1 MGRPVRHADPDHH
14 GAGVSLDR
22 SSLPSAAE
30 AGLEMHELMS
40 DLFPLCRSLTGVGVR
55 QTFDRI
61 GRDVPL
67 ERTEVASGTRVY
79 DWTLPREWNIRA
91 ATLTEPGGEVIAD
104 FSDSN
109 LHVLNYSVPVRGTF
123 SLDQLRPHLF
133 TDPKRPEVI
142 PYRTSYH
149 DENWGFCLPH
159 ARYERLAEGDYEV
172 EIDSTLEDGHVVY
185 AERFLPGESE
195 DEVLISTYVCHP
207 SLAND
212 NLSGIALAATL
223 ARHLA
228 GQRLRRS
235 HRFLFAP
242 ATIGPLTWLSRNER
256 RLSRVTAGL
265 VATCIGDPG
274 PFTYKRSRQGNAEV
288 DRAVEAVLAGAGAI
302 EEFSPL
308 GTDERQFG
316 SPGFDLPIGVL
327 SRTPP
332 DRFPEY
338 HSSADDLDFVRPEA
352 LGESF
357 HRYLDVIEVLE
368 RNRAYRNLSPKG
380 EPQLGKR
387 KLYRAVGG
395 GSFTEGPLLWVL
407 NLSDGRHDLLAV
419 AERSGLPFAEVADAA
434 DALVEVGLLAPA

>member
-1 MGRPVRHADPDHH
+1 
-14 GAGVSLDR
+14 VSLDR
-22 SSLPSAAE
+22 SSLPGAAE
-30 AGLEMHELMS
+30 AGAEMHELMR
-40 DLFPLCRSLTGVGVR
+40 DLFPFCRSLTGDGVR

-61 GRDVPL
+61 QRDVPL
-67 ERTEVASGTRVY
+67 ERAEVASGTQVY
-79 DWTLPREWNIRA
+79 DWTLPREWNIRR
-91 ATLTEPGGEVIAD
+91 ATLTGPGGERIAD
-104 FSDSN
+104 FADSN

-123 SLDQLRPHLF
+123 SLDELRPHLF
-133 TDPKRPEVI
+133 TDPARPEVI

-159 ARYERLAEGDYEV
+159 ARFQQLADGDFEV

-185 AERFLPGESE
+185 AERYLAGESE

-212 NLSGIALAATL
+212 NLSGIVLAATL

-228 GQRLRRS
+228 GQSLR
-235 HRFLFAP
+235 HAYRFLFSP
-242 ATIGPLTWLSRNER
+242 ATIGPLTWLWRNEE
-256 RLSRVTAGL
+256 RLPRIAAGL
-265 VATCIGDPG
+265 VATCVGDPG
-274 PFTYKRSRQGNAEV
+274 PFTYKRSRRGNTKI
-288 DRAVEAVLAGAGAI
+288 DRAVQAVLGEDDAI
-302 EEFSPL
+302 EDFNPL
-308 GTDERQFG
+308 GTDERQFC
-316 SPGFDLPIGVL
+316 SPGFDLPVGVL

-332 DRFPEY
+332 DRFPQY

-357 HRYLDVIEVLE
+357 ERYVDVIEVLE

-387 KLYRAVGG
+387 GLYRAVGG

-419 AERSGLPFAEVADAA
+419 AEHSGLPFAEVADAA
-434 DALVEVGLLAPA
+434 EALLEAGLLSPE

>member
-1 MGRPVRHADPDHH
+1 M
-14 GAGVSLDR
+14 SLDR

-30 AGLEMHELMS
+30 VGREMHGLMR
-40 DLFPLCRSLTGVGVR
+40 DLFPLCRSLTGEGVR

-61 GRDVPL
+61 ERDVPL
-67 ERTEVASGTRVY
+67 ERTELASGTRVY
-79 DWTLPREWNIRA
+79 DWTLPLEWNIRG
-91 ATLTEPGGEVIAD
+91 ATLTGPGGERVAD
-104 FSDSN
+104 LADSS
-109 LHVLNYSVPVRGTF
+109 LHVLNYSAPVRGTF
-123 SLDQLRPHLF
+123 SLEELRPHLF
-133 TDPKRPEVI
+133 TDPERPEVI

-159 ARYERLAEGDYEV
+159 ARYEQLVEGDYEV
-172 EIDSTLEDGHVVY
+172 AIDSTLEDGHVVY

-212 NLSGIALAATL
+212 NLSGVVLAATL

-228 GQRLRRS
+228 GQSLRRS
-235 HRFLFAP
+235 YRVLLGP
-242 ATIGPLTWLSRNER
+242 ATIGPLSWLSRNEK
-256 RLSRVTAGL
+256 RLPRITAGL
-265 VATCIGDPG
+265 VATCVGDVG
-274 PFTYKRSRQGNAEV
+274 PFTYKRSRQGNAEI
-288 DRAVEAVLAGAGAI
+288 DRAVEAVLGEAGVV

-308 GTDERQFG
+308 GTDERQFC
-316 SPGFDLPIGVL
+316 SPGFDLPVGVL

-338 HSSADDLDFVRPEA
+338 HSSADDLDFVRPEV

-357 HRYLDVIEVLE
+357 ERYIDVIEVLE

-387 KLYRAVGG
+387 GLYRAVGG

-419 AERSGLPFAEVADAA
+419 SQRSGLPFAEVADAA
-434 DALVEVGLLAPA
+434 DALVDAGLLSPA

>member
-1 MGRPVRHADPDHH
+1 
-14 GAGVSLDR
+14 
-22 SSLPSAAE
+22 
-30 AGLEMHELMS
+30 MHELMR
-40 DLFPLCRSLTGVGVR
+40 DLFPFCRSLTGDGVR

-61 GRDVPL
+61 ERDVPL
-67 ERTEVASGTRVY
+67 ERTEIASGTQVY
-79 DWTLPREWNIRA
+79 DWMLPREWNIRR
-91 ATLTEPGGEVIAD
+91 ATLTGPGGERIAD
-104 FSDSN
+104 FADSN

-123 SLDQLRPHLF
+123 SLDELRPHLF
-133 TDPKRPEVI
+133 TDPARPGVI

-159 ARYERLAEGDYEV
+159 ARYQQLADGDFEV
-172 EIDSTLEDGHVVY
+172 EVDSTLEDGHVVY
-185 AERFLPGESE
+185 AERYLSGESE

-212 NLSGIALAATL
+212 NLSGIVLAATL

-228 GQRLRRS
+228 GQSLR
-235 HRFLFAP
+235 HGYRFLFSP
-242 ATIGPLTWLSRNER
+242 ATIGPLTWLWRNEE
-256 RLSRVTAGL
+256 RLPRIAAGL
-265 VATCIGDPG
+265 VATCVGDPG
-274 PFTYKRSRQGNAEV
+274 PFTYKRSRRGNTEI
-288 DRAVEAVLAGAGAI
+288 DRAVQAVLGEDDAI
-302 EEFSPL
+302 EDFNPL
-308 GTDERQFG
+308 GTDERQFC
-316 SPGFDLPIGVL
+316 SPGFDLPVGVL

-332 DRFPEY
+332 DRFPQY

-357 HRYLDVIEVLE
+357 DRYVDVIEVLE

-387 KLYRAVGG
+387 GLYRAVGG

-419 AERSGLPFAEVADAA
+419 AEHSGLPFAEVADAA
-434 DALVEVGLLAPA
+434 EALLEAGLLSPE